1 MSNDAGSVD
10 EKAANQDATNASG
23 ALGAATG
30 DISDYMSNVNSQ
42 LAEGNPYES
51 KAYLTQQNLAT
62 SGAMN
67 SENDA
72 ADEKLN
78 SEVAR
83 TGTNTAALAGD
94 EAENAREGQRDLTNY
109 TATRDTQN
117 QDKWQQEQQG
127 LDRDE
132 LAGAQEEGSLYGTA
146 VGGQDSTLGSM
157 TTADDAEDQMWG
169 QMAGGIAS
177 GAGAG
182 IGGYFSNH

>member
-1 MSNDAGSVD
+1 MSNDAGSAD
-10 EKAANQDATNASG
+10 SAAAKQDSTDAQG

-72 ADEKLN
+72 ADQALN

-94 EAENAREGQRDLTNY
+94 EAENARQGQRDLTNY

-117 QDKWQQEQQG
+117 QDKWQQDQQN
-127 LDRDE
+127 LDRDQ

-146 VGGQDSTLGSM
+146 IGGQDSTLGSA
-157 TTADDAEDQMWG
+157 TTAQDAEDAMWAQM
-169 QMAGGIAS
+169 AS
-177 GAGAG
+177 GAATGAG
-182 IGGYFSNH
+182 TAIAGF